1 MTVYLGKTPVG
12 LGRVVVKPVAKKK
25 FGATA
30 DTFLGDVDENGVL
43 QAPTE
48 QVDLVFDGVKEIPTS
63 GLINMFSGK
72 KSIGFVSFPDLETV
86 GASSLE
92 NAFGASSITGI
103 FIENI
108 KNIKGTRALQD
119 LCCNAKQ
126 LTSVTIKSLPETIDQ
141 ERFFY
146 RAFYQALNLSTVD
159 VDFEPV
165 KHIKSK
171 NCLYGMFQYAYKVGV
186 EINLGN
192 LETIE
197 GDNAAQYFCAS
208 TVVTSVNLKKLQ
220 KISGSSCCGSAFSST
235 KITKADLRKL
245 TTIEG
250 SSACNYMFSSSPIE
264 TVNLDSLKEVLGTSG
279 MASMFANETAAFPI
293 INFPSLTKLSYTSA
307 LNNMFSNN
315 KRLLEIHFR
324 ADKQNLIEQMTSYS
338 SKFGAANAT
347 IYFDLIGTIT
357 VNDVAY
363 ARNEPN
369 SIYVEDDK
377 TYVAWADESG
387 NIVYTTAGVEPAVG
401 TVVYSDEGATQV
413 GTVSAV
419 A

>member
-12 LGRVVVKPVAKKK
+12 IGRIIEKQVAKKK
-25 FGATA
+25 FGATV

-43 QAPTE
+43 QKPAE
-48 QVDLVFDGVKEIPTS
+48 QVDLVFDGIKEIPAS
-63 GLINMFSGK
+63 RLVNAFASK
-72 KSIGFVSFPDLETV
+72 NSIGFVSFPDLETV

-92 NAFGASSITGI
+92 NAFGTSSITGI

-119 LCCNAKQ
+119 LCYNAKQ

-146 RAFYQALNLSTVD
+146 RAFYTASNLATVD
-159 VDFEPV
+159 VDFESV
-165 KHIKSK
+165 KHIKG
-171 NCLYGMFQYAYKVGV
+171 NHCLYAMFQNDYKVGN

-197 GDNAAQYFCAS
+197 GNNTAYYFC
-208 TVVTSVNLKKLQ
+208 TDTGVTSVNLKKLQ
-220 KISGSSCCGSAFSST
+220 KISGSSCFASAFAYT

-250 SSACNYMFSSSPIE
+250 SSACNFMFSSSPIE

-279 MASMFANETAAFPI
+279 MAYMFANETSAFPI
-293 INFPSLTKLSYTSA
+293 INFPSLTKISYLSA
-307 LNNMFSNN
+307 LNYMFSNN

-324 ADKQNLIEQMTSYS
+324 ADKKSLIEQMTGYS
-338 SKFGAANAT
+338 SKFGAPNAT

-387 NIVYTTAGVEPAVG
+387 NIVYTTAGAEPAVG
-401 TVVYSDEGATQV
+401 TVVYSDEGTTQV

>member
-1 MTVYLGKTPVG
+1 MTVYLGKNPVG
-12 LGRVVVKPVAKKK
+12 IGRIIEKQVAKKK
-25 FGATA
+25 FGATV
-30 DTFLGDVDENGVL
+30 DTFLGDVDANGVL
-43 QAPTE
+43 QTPTE
-48 QVDLVFDGVKEIPTS
+48 PVDLVFDGVKEIPTS
-63 GLINMFSGK
+63 GLINMFSRK
-72 KSIGFVSFPDLETV
+72 ESIGFVSFPDLETV

-92 NAFGASSITGI
+92 YAFGTSSITGI

-119 LCCNAKQ
+119 LCYNAKQ
-126 LTSVTIKSLPETIDQ
+126 LTSVTIKSLPETIGQ
-141 ERFFY
+141 EKFFY
-146 RAFYQALNLSTVD
+146 RAFYTASNLATVD
-159 VDFEPV
+159 VDFESV
-165 KHIKSK
+165 KHIKGES
-171 NCLYGMFQYAYKVGV
+171 CLYAMFQNDYKAGV

-197 GDNAAQYFCAS
+197 GNNAAQYFCAS
-208 TVVTSVNLKKLQ
+208 TGVTSVNLKKLQ
-220 KISGSSCCGSAFSST
+220 KISGSSCCGSAFANT

-250 SSACNYMFSSSPIE
+250 SSACNYMFSNSPIE
-264 TVNLDSLKEVLGTSG
+264 TVNLDSLKEVLGGSG
-279 MASMFANETAAFPI
+279 MAYMFANETSAFPI
-293 INFPSLTKLSYTSA
+293 INFPSLTKISYTNC
-307 LNNMFSNN
+307 LNYMFSNN

-324 ADKQNLIEQMTSYS
+324 ADKQKLIEQMISYS
-338 SKFGAANAT
+338 SKFGATNAT

-369 SIYVEDDK
+369 SIYVEHDK

-387 NIVYTTAGVEPAVG
+387 NIVYTTADAEPAVG
-401 TVVYSDEGATQV
+401 TVVYSDEGTTQV